1 MVFFTPLAVNLLGFK
16 VNTVDNASVLN
27 VGSLL
32 YVDQFV
38 SYKRNQAVG
47 EQNGDFSPINIPI
60 SNVIDPD
67 VLDSQPLKTAWSKPR
82 L

>member
-16 VNTVDNASVLN
+16 VNSLDNGAVIN

-32 YVDQFV
+32 SVDEFL

-60 SNVIDPD
+60 SSVIDPD
-67 VLDSQPLKTAWSKPR
+67 ISDSASAKNSLV
-82 L
+82 

>member
-1 MVFFTPLAVNLLGFK
+1 MVFFTPLAINMLGFK
-16 VNTVDNASVLN
+16 VNTLDNAAVLN

-60 SNVIDPD
+60 SSVIDPD
-67 VLDSQPLKTAWSKPR
+67 IIDSVSAKNSVI
-82 L
+82 

>member
-16 VNTVDNASVLN
+16 VNAIDNSSVINFGPLA
-27 VGSLL
+27 

-60 SNVIDPD
+60 SSVIDPD
-67 VLDSQPLKTAWSKPR
+67 IADSPSAKNSII
-82 L
+82 

>member
-16 VNTVDNASVLN
+16 VNSLDNGAVIN
-27 VGSLL
+27 VGSFLSIDEFL
-32 YVDQFV
+32 

-60 SNVIDPD
+60 ASVIDPD
-67 VLDSQPLKTAWSKPR
+67 IADSPSAKNSII
-82 L
+82 